1 MNWNSKVE
9 FIWDVLVGSRSQSRE
24 LQVQILDCPENVTL
38 SRKCWCMCLDIR
50 QKVKISDF
58 NLGQVSWFMAFQD
71 HNVSVLNY
79 KTLQVY
85 LKTPSGSKVRWPV
98 VVSNILLLRNKK
110 KSVCCTF
117 FPAESKIRPSEWNSC
132 CCCRSSDLDAAKLQ
146 SNINCLFII
155 ESILQFFSVFNFN
168 CVFVPL
174 VPPTK
179 PTANTVF
186 FTKRFV
192 WTRLRWSLDSVLL
205 TCCKSSSVSK
215 NLDWTRFTIVVFL
228 SRMARLKNV
237 LAVKG
242 MPLASGCK
250 KSN

>member
-50 QKVKISDF
+50 QKVKISDY
-58 NLGQVSWFMAFQD
+58 NLGQVSWFMIFQGN
-71 HNVSVLNY
+71 NVSVLNY

-98 VVSNILLLRNKK
+98 VVSNILLHRNKK

-155 ESILQFFSVFNFN
+155 ESILQFFSVFNF
-168 CVFVPL
+168 
-174 VPPTK
+174 
-179 PTANTVF
+179 
-186 FTKRFV
+186 
-192 WTRLRWSLDSVLL
+192 
-205 TCCKSSSVSK
+205 
-215 NLDWTRFTIVVFL
+215 
-228 SRMARLKNV
+228 
-237 LAVKG
+237 
-242 MPLASGCK
+242 
-250 KSN
+250 